1 MAQMSYSKTEFQ
13 KKVPGNISIGYIND
27 FNVLARVVLMAVSMR
42 NFRTTESSNLIKKG
56 YQRNLFMKPNL
67 KNVFP
72 V

>member
-42 NFRTTESSNLIKKG
+42 NFRTAESSNLIKG
-56 YQRNLFMKPNL
+56 CQRNLFMKPNL